1 MLDFNIVSQLLIS
14 LGYDNLKKISSNKIS
29 VLTDEN
35 RVKVL
40 ENIQKKIKGSRYDTR
55 PSSDSSVGR
64 IVIGSIS
71 ILAKPA
77 SKQGKASAGVG
88 NEMMVVEMINQ
99 YALKT
104 GIDVIFKATNKTFTV
119 LNCVKAEQVGGDT
132 AGRKKAD
139 IRLIDHKGNI
149 YPISIKKDDA
159 ETWESADS
167 YFSEEAKIIIENA
180 IKNKKTRLIDQ
191 GTYFTIEPNLAVK
204 ATIKEKQDVV
214 FGSDLQPNGCVITKT
229 FTANS
234 FKLKNDK
241 LIIQCSNII
250 RTMQDVKGD
259 KDVYF
264 LIRNDK
270 TRKSIKEYP
279 GIRILAAYEKRINK
293 NVVVVNR

>member
-119 LNCVKAEQVGGDT
+119 LNCVKAEQVGGNT

-167 YFSEEAKIIIENA
+167 YFSDEAKIIIENA

-241 LIIQCSNII
+241 LIIHCSNII

>member
-149 YPISIKKDDA
+149 YPISIKKDNA

-241 LIIQCSNII
+241 LIIHCSNII

>member
-167 YFSEEAKIIIENA
+167 YFSDEAKIIIENA

-229 FTANS
+229 FTTNS

-241 LIIQCSNII
+241 LIIHCSNII

-293 NVVVVNR
+293 NVIVVNR

>member
-1 MLDFNIVSQLLIS
+1 MYNYSIVSNLLIS
-14 LGYDNLKKISSNKIS
+14 LGYDNIKKISSNKIAI
-29 VLTDEN
+29 LTDEN

-40 ENIQKKIKGSRYDTR
+40 ENIQKKIRGSRYDTR
-55 PSSDSSVGR
+55 PSSDSSIGR
-64 IVIGSIS
+64 VVIGSIS

-77 SKQGKASAGVG
+77 SKQGKASAGVD
-88 NEMMVVEMINQ
+88 NEVMIVDMINK

-104 GIDVIFKATNKTFTV
+104 GIDVIFRASNKSFTII
-119 LNCVKAEQVGGDT
+119 NCIKAEQVGGDT
-132 AGRKKAD
+132 SGRKKAD
-139 IRLIDHKGNI
+139 IRLIDHKGKI

-167 YFSEEAKIIIENA
+167 YFSEEAKLIIDEA
-180 IKNKKTRLIDQ
+180 IKNKKTQLFNQ
-191 GTYFTIEPNLAVK
+191 GSYYTIEPNIAVK
-204 ATIKEKQDVV
+204 ATTKEKQDVV
-214 FGSDLQPNGCVITKT
+214 FGSDLSPNGCVVTKT
-229 FTANS
+229 FNTNS
-234 FKLKNDK
+234 FKLKDDK

-250 RTMQDVKGD
+250 TKMQDVKGD

-293 NVVVVNR
+293 NVVLVNR

>member
-149 YPISIKKDDA
+149 YPISYD
-159 ETWESADS
+159 
-167 YFSEEAKIIIENA
+167 
-180 IKNKKTRLIDQ
+180 
-191 GTYFTIEPNLAVK
+191 
-204 ATIKEKQDVV
+204 
-214 FGSDLQPNGCVITKT
+214 
-229 FTANS
+229 
-234 FKLKNDK
+234 
-241 LIIQCSNII
+241 
-250 RTMQDVKGD
+250 
-259 KDVYF
+259 
-264 LIRNDK
+264 
-270 TRKSIKEYP
+270 
-279 GIRILAAYEKRINK
+279 
-293 NVVVVNR
+293 

>member
-119 LNCVKAEQVGGDT
+119 LNCVKAEQVAGDT

-229 FTANS
+229 FTTNS

-250 RTMQDVKGD
+250 RTLQDVKGD

-270 TRKSIKEYP
+270 IRKSIKEYP

>member
-167 YFSEEAKIIIENA
+167 YFSDEAKIIIENA

>member
-167 YFSEEAKIIIENA
+167 YFSDEAKIIIENA

-241 LIIQCSNII
+241 LIIHCSNII

-279 GIRILAAYEKRINK
+279 GIRILAAYEKRITK

>member
-167 YFSEEAKIIIENA
+167 YFSDEAKIIIENA

-241 LIIQCSNII
+241 LIIHCSNII

-293 NVVVVNR
+293 NVIVVNR

>member
-241 LIIQCSNII
+241 LIIHCSNII

>member
-149 YPISIKKDDA
+149 YPISIKKDNA